1 MGDKQSGELSRR
13 EVLGMVVGVGGLS
26 LCGDATALL
35 SNTAP
40 GPVFTPS
47 VILGPFY
54 PQIKP
59 SAQDPDLTLLPGKQ
73 KRAAGTII
81 YLTGQVRNLKGEPVR
96 GARVTIWQANTHGR
110 YTHKSDPNTA
120 PLDPNFQGF
129 GSQVTD
135 AEGRYAFKT
144 IKPGAYPAPV
154 VGMRSPHV
162 HFEVEAQYDRLIT
175 QMFFPGEA
183 LNDQDTFFQFL
194 KAPQKEFVLAR
205 PTRSS
210 GVMEPGALSFRW
222 DVVLVSG

>member
-96 GARVTIWQANTHGR
+96 GARVTIGKQTRTGGTRTRATRTRHHSIL
-110 YTHKSDPNTA
+110 TFKASAPKSLTRKAVTLSRPSSPGHI
-120 PLDPNFQGF
+120 PLRSWGCDRRTFT
-129 GSQVTD
+129 SRWRRSTTD
-135 AEGRYAFKT
+135 
-144 IKPGAYPAPV
+144 
-154 VGMRSPHV
+154 
-162 HFEVEAQYDRLIT
+162 
-175 QMFFPGEA
+175 
-183 LNDQDTFFQFL
+183 
-194 KAPQKEFVLAR
+194 
-205 PTRSS
+205 
-210 GVMEPGALSFRW
+210 
-222 DVVLVSG
+222 